1 MSIDLPR
8 PIEIYLRAENSGDVT
23 LLAECFLPD
32 ATVRDE
38 RHLHSGLAAI
48 QDWKAETK
56 RKYRHT
62 VEPLALS
69 RRDGETILAAKVA
82 GDFPGSPVTL
92 DFRFTLEG
100 EKIKALEI
108 G

>member
-1 MSIDLPR
+1 MSVDLPR
-8 PIEIYLRAENSGDVT
+8 PIEIYLRAENSGDVK
-23 LLAECFLPD
+23 LLAECFVPD

-38 RHLHSGLAAI
+38 GHLHSGLAAI
-48 QDWKAETK
+48 QAWKAETK

-69 RRDGETILAAKVA
+69 RRDGATVLAAKVA